1 MDYQSIH
8 HALDTLGEAFHDFK
22 HTNDERLQQ
31 LEKKGVVDPLT
42 QTKME
47 RLQDR
52 ITQIEVTLR
61 RPAIDTKSPE
71 QAHDIIP
78 FIDYVRKG
86 QDAPSLQTK
95 ALTSAADASGG
106 FLIPK
111 PVLDKIH
118 STLHSYSSLRSIARV
133 TEVSTDA
140 LELLLD
146 KGHADV
152 GWVAETAERPETT
165 TPEFA
170 KLRIPVHQVY
180 AKPRASQKLLDDA
193 CIDLESWLIGKIA
206 DRMAEAENH
215 TFVNGD
221 GANKPKG
228 FLTYPTVAI
237 GEGQWGSFEEIRS
250 GKDGIIDD
258 PDILIKL
265 FHSLKPQYLKGAVW
279 LMSRSTCA
287 AVRQLKDA
295 HGQYLWQPGLQ
306 AGTPSSLLGH
316 PVIISDD
323 MPALVPEAASKAIAF
338 GNWYE
343 GYQIVDRAG
352 ISLLRDPY
360 SAKPYVEFY
369 TTKRV
374 GGDVINFEAIKI
386 VHCGRVD

>member
-1 MDYQSIH
+1 MEHQSIH
-8 HALDTLGEAFHDFK
+8 QALDTLGEAFHEFK

-31 LEKKGVVDPLT
+31 LEKKGTVDPLV

-47 RLQDR
+47 RIQDR
-52 ITQIEVTLR
+52 INQVEITLR
-61 RPAIDTKSPE
+61 RPAIETKSSE
-71 QAHDIIP
+71 ETRDTTSLM
-78 FIDYVRKG
+78 DYVRKG
-86 QDAPSLQTK
+86 QEDPSLQVK
-95 ALTSAADASGG
+95 ALTSASDASGG
-106 FLIPK
+106 ILIPK
-111 PVLDKIH
+111 PVIDKIH
-118 STLHSYSSLRSIARV
+118 STLQSYSSLRSIARV
-133 TEVSTDA
+133 KEISTDA

-193 CIDLESWLIGKIA
+193 CIDLESWLIAKIA
-206 DRMAEAENH
+206 DRMAEAENQ
-215 TFVNGD
+215 TFVSGD
-221 GANKPKG
+221 GTNKPKG
-228 FLTYPTVAI
+228 FLTYPTVAL
-237 GEGQWGSFEEIRS
+237 GDGRWGSFEEIRS

-258 PDILIKL
+258 PDIMMKL
-265 FHSLKPQYLKGAVW
+265 FHALKPQYLKGAVW

-295 HGQYLWQPGLQ
+295 HGQYLWQPGLL

-323 MPALVPEAASKAIAF
+323 MPALTRGTVSKAIAF

-343 GYQIVDRAG
+343 GYQIVDRSG

-369 TTKRV
+369 ATKRV
-374 GGDVINFEAIKI
+374 GGDVINFDAIKI
-386 VHCGRVD
+386 VHCGRAA